1 MSDDDFIKSM
11 LGDDVEPL
19 NVDKRVSLSTDKE
32 LRVDK
37 NPRRVA
43 ATAAPSVEMDPLST
57 LPQEM
62 VDPLAILYF
71 QRPGVQHGVFKNL
84 RLGKYQL
91 DARLDLHRMT
101 VEQARVA
108 VYQFVSDC
116 VEHDVR
122 CALVTHG
129 KGLGRE
135 KPALLKSC
143 VAHWLPEL
151 EAVLAFHSAQKYHG
165 GSGATYILVR
175 KSDKRKLENK
185 EENRKN
191 SR

>member
-32 LRVDK
+32 PRVDK